1 MKTIQLYLSDLKEL
15 LQAREFVSVRTAL
28 KEISP
33 VDLADGW
40 DHFAPEERVAIFR
53 LSARQRAIQLF
64 EELDP
69 HHQVELLNSLQRHD
83 AERLL
88 QDLDPSETSRMVREL
103 PQPMVRQLVGIMKK
117 GGQESVQKYLQYPP
131 KTVGALMRSR
141 YLTLDPRWS
150 ARQALERVQLST
162 RLRRIE
168 ETYLDTLLVAEAS
181 GNLAG
186 VVTLKSLVV
195 APRDMLVRELMDP
208 SPISLSPE
216 MDQEE
221 AVNLFAKYKLK
232 GAPVIARDRKLMG
245 IVVYRDIVE
254 VAREEVEEDFAK
266 MAGMPVTHSRSAFEI
281 ARTRLP
287 WLVATC
293 FGGLAVSYVIKHY
306 EPTLSKIVVL
316 ATFIPLIAGMGG
328 NVGSQTA
335 TIMVRGLATREI
347 DPRRAARPILKEVL
361 SGAIIGLFYAL
372 VVGIVAHF
380 FYGPAYGWRFAAV
393 VAAAMMVSMSAAATL
408 GAVQPLVFL
417 KLGIDPATAT
427 APFITTATDL
437 LSNLVYFSLATW
449 LLLSP

>member
-1 MKTIQLYLSDLKEL
+1 LSLGLPFL
-15 LQAREFVSVRTAL
+15 LEPAVTARSTSVAQSEQDTLAL
-28 KEISP
+28 EPGVPI
-33 VDLADGW
+33 
-40 DHFAPEERVAIFR
+40 E
-53 LSARQRAIQLF
+53 
-64 EELDP
+64 
-69 HHQVELLNSLQRHD
+69 
-83 AERLL
+83 
-88 QDLDPSETSRMVREL
+88 REL
-103 PQPMVRQLVGIMKK
+103 I
-117 GGQESVQKYLQYPP
+117 GGQAHAYRVMLAAGQYLHIVVEQRGIDVVVMLFGPE
-131 KTVGALMRSR
+131 G
-141 YLTLDPRWS
+141 
-150 ARQALERVQLST
+150 Q
-162 RLRRIE
+162 RLIKMDSPNGTQGPE
-168 ETYLDTLLVAEAS
+168 PISLVAEAS

-437 LSNLVYFSLATW
+437 LSNLVYFSLATY
-449 LLLSP
+449 LLL